1 MQSILH
7 LSRGNLMVS
16 HCTSITCC
24 LVPGLQDPENID
36 LTFSQKCTFL
46 VPFFLIVLPLLT
58 VTFTP
63 GCVGWLWLLLL
74 ECCQWLCLLCS
85 VRLTELAGRPG
96 S

>member
-16 HCTSITCC
+16 HCTSIICC
-24 LVPGLQDPENID
+24 LVPGLQDTEYID
-36 LTFSQKCTFL
+36 VTFSQKCTFL

-63 GCVGWLWLLLL
+63 GCDCDCEQECALWLLP
-74 ECCQWLCLLCS
+74 
-85 VRLTELAGRPG
+85 PG
-96 S
+96 YS